1 LELPDVKTYIVDGY
15 NLLWKLVPLLM
26 EQGRL
31 EEARADLEGR
41 LVEFLSA
48 VDNTEALV
56 VYDGQGGGSPP
67 GESRHG
73 VRVAFSPSGI
83 PADEKILDYIQA
95 SADQGEVFVVSSDRK
110 DITRRL
116 GGTCARPVPSEDFIE
131 AIQQRLAAFRSP
143 GDDTRANAEK
153 PPAPD
158 SAEVDDWLDQF
169 GMKED

>member
-1 LELPDVKTYIVDGY
+1 MKTYIVDGY
-15 NLLWKLVPLLM
+15 NLLWKLNPLLM
-26 EQGRL
+26 EQRRL

-67 GESRHG
+67 GKPRHG
-73 VRVAFSPSGI
+73 VRIAFSPSGT

-95 SADQGEVFVVSSDRK
+95 SVDQGEVFVVSSDRK

-116 GGTCARPVPSEDFIE
+116 GGTRASPVPSEEFIE
-131 AIQQRLAAFRSP
+131 RMQQRLDRFRGSREDAP
-143 GDDTRANAEK
+143 ANEEK

-158 SAEVDDWLDQF
+158 SSEVDDWLNQF

>member
-1 LELPDVKTYIVDGY
+1 MKTYIVDGY
-15 NLLWKLVPLLM
+15 NLLWKLSSALM

-67 GESRHG
+67 GKPRHG
-73 VRVAFSPSGI
+73 VRIAFSPSGTS
-83 PADEKILDYIQA
+83 ADEKILDYIQA

-116 GGTCARPVPSEDFIE
+116 GGTRASPVSSEEFIE
-131 AIQQRLAAFRSP
+131 RMQQRLDRFRGP
-143 GDDTRANAEK
+143 KGDALTNEDK

-158 SAEVDDWLDQF
+158 SSEVDDWLNQF

>member
-1 LELPDVKTYIVDGY
+1 MKTYIVDGY

-67 GESRHG
+67 GESCHG

-116 GGTCARPVPSEDFIE
+116 GGTRASPVPSEEFIE
-131 AIQQRLAAFRSP
+131 RMQQRLDRFRGP
-143 GDDTRANAEK
+143 RGDALGNEGK

-158 SAEVDDWLDQF
+158 SSEVDDWLNQF